1 MIEPKKTR
9 WVLSRHLSLAALLA
23 SALARDR
30 DQDEVGVPEFFA
42 ACYIADPFR
51 FLSFWTDAWDCI
63 EALRSECD
71 LLDPVVL
78 YQYTLLVH
86 IRSELETN
94 EGSRCS
100 YTEDLEQ
107 CLLDAA
113 EAQHVSQGVPQ
124 IDLPNFLLAVREDK
138 RLTRAFRAGF
148 RSDFA
153 RQRAG
158 SNVP

>member
-30 DQDEVGVPEFFA
+30 EQDEVGVQEFFA
-42 ACYIADPFR
+42 GCYIADPFR
-51 FLSFWTDAWDCI
+51 FLSFWTDVWDCI
-63 EALRSECD
+63 EALRSECG

-78 YQYTLLVH
+78 YQYTLLVRL
-86 IRSELETN
+86 RSELETN
-94 EGSRCS
+94 ESSRCS
-100 YTEDLEQ
+100 YTEDLKQ
-107 CLLDAA
+107 YLLDAA
-113 EAQHVSQGVPQ
+113 VAQRASRGVPQ

-153 RQRAG
+153 RERAD